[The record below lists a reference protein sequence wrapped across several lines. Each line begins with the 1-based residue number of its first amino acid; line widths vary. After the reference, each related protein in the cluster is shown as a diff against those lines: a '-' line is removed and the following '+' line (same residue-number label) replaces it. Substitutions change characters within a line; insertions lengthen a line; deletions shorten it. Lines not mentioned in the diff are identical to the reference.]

1 MSAKTFMLSE
11 RYGRIVRMCRV
22 LLLLAGCAVAA
33 HAEDIALS
41 AKAIQFANENIVSYK
56 DAVQYARNGPKADIP
71 VPPGIAPPCRVC
83 NDTTKTQGET
93 DVDQW
98 VKESM
103 EPEATFSKTIGSI
116 ARQLQSFKKGDLSDG
131 AKQAL
136 NQFGDDQSCL
146 ADIALLA
153 QRVYKQKA
161 LPMAEKYDSDPQR
174 AYAGIQFL
182 LTATK
187 DYLLS
192 LDDLP
197 GKPIDNDK
205 YAFSLAM
212 KWMMSISTKID
223 EDIFQ
228 GKKYNLCPAYVAV
241 LRQLVLLGASDPDM
255 DALQKTVDKIEK
267 MMYFDVNFH
276 LHVHIIPKE
285 GSGGGDETWSGTAKL
300 HLNIDFNKSC
310 YTPEYAD
317 GGKMAVTV
325 RDFSLHDDEGNPVTL
340 MSSRNYI
347 VPLGQPKLNLC
358 DPDPMLDTGISS
370 SGVPDEEVSY
380 KGKTI
385 PWTILS
391 AYLNIASMKNSL
403 DLGQP
408 LGAGAAA
415 ASRATPAQG
424 SDFVRSTQRIQ
435 ELQKQMM
442 AHSNDPNWINS
453 PDGQAA
459 MAAMQSAA
467 ADAQKDAAAMNQ
479 HAAQQTPVSQ
489 GTVLVPWT
497 NGKAEPVNRSVEA
510 TGDDGNL
517 QLKITVENAPQE

>member
-1 MSAKTFMLSE
+1 MGAKTFVLSE
-11 RYGRIVRMCRV
+11 RFGRIVRMYSV

-33 HAEDIALS
+33 HAEDDALS
-41 AKAIQFANENIVSYK
+41 AKAIQFANENIASYK
-56 DAVQYARNGPKADIP
+56 EAVQYAGNGPKAEVP
-71 VPPGIAPPCRVC
+71 VPPEIAPQCHVC
-83 NDTTKTQGET
+83 GDATETKGET

-98 VKESM
+98 VKDSM
-103 EPEATFSKTIGSI
+103 EPEAKYAKSINSI
-116 ARQLQSFKKGDLSDG
+116 ALQLQSFRKGDLSDE
-131 AKQAL
+131 AKRAL
-136 NQFGDDQSCL
+136 NQFGDEQSSIT
-146 ADIALLA
+146 DIALLA
-153 QRVYKQKA
+153 QRNYRQKA

-174 AYAGIQFL
+174 AYAGIDFL
-182 LTATK
+182 MTATK

-192 LDDLP
+192 LDALP

-358 DPDPMLDTGISS
+358 DPGPMLDTGISS
-370 SGVPDEEVSY
+370 AGVPDEEASY

-391 AYLNIASMKNSL
+391 AFLNIASIKNSL

-408 LGAGAAA
+408 LGTGVAS

-424 SDFVRSTQRIQ
+424 SDFVSATQRIE

-442 AHSNDPNWINS
+442 AHSSDPNWINS

-467 ADAQKDAAAMNQ
+467 AGAQKDAAAMNQ
-479 HAAQQTPVSQ
+479 HAAPQRPVSQ
-489 GTVLVPWT
+489 GTVRVPWT